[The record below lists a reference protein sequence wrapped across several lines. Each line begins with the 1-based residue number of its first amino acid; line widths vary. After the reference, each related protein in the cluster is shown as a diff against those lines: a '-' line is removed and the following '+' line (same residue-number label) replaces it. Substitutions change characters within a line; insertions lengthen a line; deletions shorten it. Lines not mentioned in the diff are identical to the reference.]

1 MNNLV
6 NVSKSF
12 LKRNAS
18 TILTCL
24 GAAGV
29 IATSITAVRA
39 TPKAELLLK
48 EAKEE
53 KGENLTT
60 LEKIQTAG
68 PAYIPSL
75 LIGASTI
82 ACIFGA
88 NVLNTRQQATLMS
101 AYGLLETSYKEYSK
115 KVKELYGEEA
125 DNKVKEEVTKEHYTE
140 IPETIPEGK
149 QLFFDFKTLNYFES
163 TMDEVLQKVTMDD
176 GLECYIINTPF
187 DSMYDYM

>member
-6 NVSKSF
+6 NVSTSF

-18 TILTCL
+18 TILTCI

-29 IATSITAVRA
+29 IATSIAAVKA
-39 TPKAELLLK
+39 TPKAEMLLR
-48 EAKEE
+48 EAEEE
-53 KGENLTT
+53 KGDKLTP
-60 LEKIQTAG
+60 LEMVQTAG

-88 NVLNTRQQATLMS
+88 NILSARQQASIMS
-101 AYGLLETSYKEYSK
+101 AYGLLDASYKEYQS
-115 KVKELYGEEA
+115 KVKELYGEEGDQKA
-125 DNKVKEEVTKEHYTE
+125 KEEVAKVHYTE
-140 IPETIPEGK
+140 IPEKISEDK
-149 QLFFDFKTLNYFES
+149 QLFFDFATLNYFES

-187 DSMYDYM
+187 DSISDYM

>member
-12 LKRNAS
+12 LKRNAP
-18 TILTCL
+18 TILTCI

-29 IATSITAVRA
+29 IATSIAAVKA
-39 TPKAELLLK
+39 TPKAEILLR
-48 EAKEE
+48 EAEEE

-60 LEKIQTAG
+60 LEKIQIAG
-68 PAYIPSL
+68 PVYIPSF

-101 AYGLLETSYKEYSK
+101 AYGLLDASYKEYSK
-115 KVKELYGEEA
+115 KVKELYGDEA
-125 DNKVKEEVTKEHYTE
+125 DSKVKEEVTKEHYTE

>member
-18 TILTCL
+18 TILTCI

-29 IATSITAVRA
+29 IATSIAAVKV
-39 TPKAELLLK
+39 TPKAEMLLR
-48 EAKEE
+48 EAEEE

-60 LEKIQTAG
+60 LEKIQIAG
-68 PAYIPSL
+68 PVYIPSL

-88 NVLNTRQQATLMS
+88 NILSARQQATLMS
-101 AYGLLETSYKEYSK
+101 AYGLLDASYKEYSK
-115 KVKELYGEEA
+115 KVKELYGDEA
-125 DNKVKEEVTKEHYTE
+125 DSKVKEEVTKEHYTE

>member
-18 TILTCL
+18 TILTCI

-29 IATSITAVRA
+29 IATSIAAVKA
-39 TPKAELLLK
+39 TPKAEILLR
-48 EAKEE
+48 ETEEE

-60 LEKIQTAG
+60 LEKIQIAG

-101 AYGLLETSYKEYSK
+101 AYGLLDTSYKEYSK

-176 GLECYIINTPF
+176 GLECYIINKPF

>member
-18 TILTCL
+18 TILTCI

-29 IATSITAVRA
+29 IATSIAAVKA
-39 TPKAELLLK
+39 TPKAEMLLREAE
-48 EAKEE
+48 EAKGD
-53 KGENLTT
+53 KLTP
-60 LEKIQTAG
+60 LEMVQMAG

-101 AYGLLETSYKEYSK
+101 AYGLLDTSYKEYSK

>member
-18 TILTCL
+18 TILTCI

-29 IATSITAVRA
+29 IATSIAAVKA
-39 TPKAELLLK
+39 TPKAEILLR
-48 EAKEE
+48 EAEEE
-53 KGENLTT
+53 KGENLTI
-60 LEKIQTAG
+60 LEKIQIAG
-68 PAYIPSL
+68 PVYIPSL

-88 NVLNTRQQATLMS
+88 NILSARQQATLMS
-101 AYGLLETSYKEYSK
+101 AYGLLDASYKEYSK
-115 KVKELYGEEA
+115 KVKELYGDEA
-125 DNKVKEEVTKEHYTE
+125 DSKVKEEVTKEHYTE

>member
-53 KGENLTT
+53 KGENLTI

-140 IPETIPEGK
+140 IPETISEGK

>member
-18 TILTCL
+18 TILTCI

-29 IATSITAVRA
+29 IATSIAAVKA
-39 TPKAELLLK
+39 TPKAEMLLR
-48 EAKEE
+48 EAEEE
-53 KGENLTT
+53 KGDKLTL
-60 LEKIQTAG
+60 LEMVQTAG

-125 DNKVKEEVTKEHYTE
+125 DNNVKEEVTKEHYTE

>member
-1 MNNLV
+1 
-6 NVSKSF
+6 
-12 LKRNAS
+12 
-18 TILTCL
+18 
-24 GAAGV
+24 
-29 IATSITAVRA
+29 
-39 TPKAELLLK
+39 
-48 EAKEE
+48 
-53 KGENLTT
+53 
-60 LEKIQTAG
+60 
-68 PAYIPSL
+68 
-75 LIGASTI
+75 
-82 ACIFGA
+82 
-88 NVLNTRQQATLMS
+88 MS

-140 IPETIPEGK
+140 IPEIIPEGK

>member
-18 TILTCL
+18 TILTCI

-29 IATSITAVRA
+29 IATSIAAVKA
-39 TPKAELLLK
+39 TPKAEMLLR
-48 EAKEE
+48 EAEEE

-60 LEKIQTAG
+60 LEKIQIAG
-68 PAYIPSL
+68 PVYIPSL

-88 NVLNTRQQATLMS
+88 NILSARQQATLMS
-101 AYGLLETSYKEYSK
+101 AYGLLDASYKEYSK

>member
-18 TILTCL
+18 TILTCI

-29 IATSITAVRA
+29 IATSIAAVKA
-39 TPKAELLLK
+39 TPKAEMLLR
-48 EAKEE
+48 EAEEE
-53 KGENLTT
+53 KGDKLTL
-60 LEKIQTAG
+60 LEMVQTSG
-68 PAYIPSL
+68 SAYIPSL

-101 AYGLLETSYKEYSK
+101 AYGLLETSYKEYGK

-125 DNKVKEEVTKEHYTE
+125 DSKVKEEVTKEHYTE

>member
-6 NVSKSF
+6 NVSRSF

-18 TILTCL
+18 TILTCI

-29 IATSITAVRA
+29 IATSIAAVKA
-39 TPKAELLLK
+39 TPKAEILLR
-48 EAKEE
+48 EAEEE

-60 LEKIQTAG
+60 LEKIQIAG

-88 NVLNTRQQATLMS
+88 NILSARQQATLMS
-101 AYGLLETSYKEYSK
+101 AYGLLDASYKEYSK

>member
-18 TILTCL
+18 TILTCI

-29 IATSITAVRA
+29 IATSIAAVKA
-39 TPKAELLLK
+39 TPKAEMLLR
-48 EAKEE
+48 EAEEE
-53 KGENLTT
+53 KGDKLTP
-60 LEKIQTAG
+60 LEMVQTAG

-82 ACIFGA
+82 TCIFGA

-101 AYGLLETSYKEYSK
+101 AYGLLDTSYKEYSK

>member
-6 NVSKSF
+6 NVSKFF

-18 TILTCL
+18 TILTCI

-29 IATSITAVRA
+29 IATSIAAVKA
-39 TPKAELLLK
+39 TPKAEMLLREAE
-48 EAKEE
+48 EAKGD
-53 KGENLTT
+53 KLTP
-60 LEKIQTAG
+60 LEMVQTAG

-88 NVLNTRQQATLMS
+88 NILSARQQATLMS
-101 AYGLLETSYKEYSK
+101 AYGLLDASYKEYSK
-115 KVKELYGEEA
+115 KVKELYGDEA
-125 DNKVKEEVTKEHYTE
+125 DSKVKEEVTKEHYTE

>member
-6 NVSKSF
+6 NISKSF

-18 TILTCL
+18 TILTCI

-29 IATSITAVRA
+29 IATSIAAVKA
-39 TPKAELLLK
+39 TPKAEMLLR
-48 EAKEE
+48 EAEEE
-53 KGENLTT
+53 KGDKLTP
-60 LEKIQTAG
+60 LEMVQTAG

-101 AYGLLETSYKEYSK
+101 AYGLLDTSYKEYSK

>member
-18 TILTCL
+18 TILTCI
-24 GAAGV
+24 GTAGV
-29 IATSITAVRA
+29 IATSIAAVKA
-39 TPKAELLLK
+39 TPKAEMLLR
-48 EAKEE
+48 EAEEE
-53 KGENLTT
+53 KGDKLTP
-60 LEKIQTAG
+60 LEMVQTAG
-68 PAYIPSL
+68 PVYIPSL
-75 LIGASTI
+75 LIGVSTI

-101 AYGLLETSYKEYSK
+101 AYGLLDTSYKEYSK

>member
-75 LIGASTI
+75 LIGVSTI

>member
-18 TILTCL
+18 TILTCI

-29 IATSITAVRA
+29 IATSIAAVKA
-39 TPKAELLLK
+39 TPKAEMLLR
-48 EAKEE
+48 EAEEE
-53 KGENLTT
+53 KGDKLTP
-60 LEKIQTAG
+60 LEKIQIAG

-88 NVLNTRQQATLMS
+88 NILSARQQATLMS
-101 AYGLLETSYKEYSK
+101 AYGLLDASYKEYSK

>member
-18 TILTCL
+18 TILTCI

-29 IATSITAVRA
+29 IATSIAAVKA
-39 TPKAELLLK
+39 TPKAEILLR
-48 EAKEE
+48 ETEEE

-60 LEKIQTAG
+60 LEKIQIAG

-101 AYGLLETSYKEYSK
+101 AYGLLDTSYKEYSK

>member
-18 TILTCL
+18 TILTCI

-29 IATSITAVRA
+29 IATSIAAVKA
-39 TPKAELLLK
+39 TPKAEILLR
-48 EAKEE
+48 EAEEE

-60 LEKIQTAG
+60 LEKIQIAG

-101 AYGLLETSYKEYSK
+101 AYGLLDTSYKEYSK

>member
-29 IATSITAVRA
+29 IATSIAAVKA
-39 TPKAELLLK
+39 TPKAEMLLK
-48 EAKEE
+48 EAEEE
-53 KGENLTT
+53 KGDKLTL
-60 LEKIQTAG
+60 LEMVQTAG

-101 AYGLLETSYKEYSK
+101 AYGLLDTSYKEYSK

>member
-29 IATSITAVRA
+29 IATSIAAVKA
-39 TPKAELLLK
+39 TPKAEILLR
-48 EAKEE
+48 EAEEE

-88 NVLNTRQQATLMS
+88 NVLNIRQQATLMS

>member
-1 MNNLV
+1 MNKLH
-6 NVSKSF
+6 
-12 LKRNAS
+12 AS

-29 IATSITAVRA
+29 IATSIAAVKA
-39 TPKAELLLK
+39 TPKAEMLLR
-48 EAKEE
+48 EAEEE
-53 KGENLTT
+53 KGDKLTL
-60 LEKIQTAG
+60 LEMVQTAG
-68 PAYIPSL
+68 PAYIPSF

>member
-29 IATSITAVRA
+29 IATSITAVKA
-39 TPKAELLLK
+39 TPKAEMLLR
-48 EAKEE
+48 EAEEE

-75 LIGASTI
+75 LIGVSTI

-125 DNKVKEEVTKEHYTE
+125 DNNVKEEVTKEHYTE